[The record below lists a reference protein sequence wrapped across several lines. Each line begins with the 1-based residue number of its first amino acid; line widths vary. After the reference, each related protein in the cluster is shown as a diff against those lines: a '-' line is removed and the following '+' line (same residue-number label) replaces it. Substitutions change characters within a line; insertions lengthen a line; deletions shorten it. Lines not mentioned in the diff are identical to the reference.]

1 MHIRLHTTAIAEIQG
16 SCRSTGW
23 QFVWTE
29 RQIFFFFFKALH
41 LKPSCVSCH
50 LGWGGFTPLHYAALH
65 GNRVLVDLFLSNGA
79 DPNLTCDAGQTA
91 FHFGC
96 RWASISSLCHN
107 LNLFPF
113 LSRFLT
119 SMTTD
124 KETSTSCTKWCS
136 TEPTCASQTCK
147 GKRPCIMQW
156 LGGTCKWRRNRIA
169 RAAGITFWRR
179 TVCTN
184 SMLLFPVSQCTT
196 CGKRECFASQT
207 LTSTKWHRFTW
218 LHPLAIQKWSD
229 ICWGIR
235 CENLKLTCTH
245 RLWALL
251 NKT

>member
-23 QFVWTE
+23 QFVGTE

-107 LNLFPF
+107 LILFPF

-184 SMLLFPVSQCTT
+184 SMLLSQC
-196 CGKRECFASQT
+196 RS
-207 LTSTKWHRFTW
+207 
-218 LHPLAIQKWSD
+218 
-229 ICWGIR
+229 
-235 CENLKLTCTH
+235 
-245 RLWALL
+245 ALL
-251 NKT
+251 VGNGNVSLHRHWQVPSDTASPGCIHWQYRSGPISAEKSGVRISSWPALTDFEHC